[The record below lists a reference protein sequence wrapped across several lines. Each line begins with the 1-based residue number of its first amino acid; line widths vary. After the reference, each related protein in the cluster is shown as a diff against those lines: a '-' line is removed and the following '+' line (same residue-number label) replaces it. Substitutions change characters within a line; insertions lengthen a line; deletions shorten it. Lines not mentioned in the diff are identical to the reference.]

1 MTLFKYITNTESEQL
16 TNMYEQNLHKDLR
29 HLPCNGKISIQHYFA
44 SVNVNFETYD
54 NLQPT
59 TSYITEDM

>member
-1 MTLFKYITNTESEQL
+1 MTIFKYITNVESEQL

-29 HLPCNGKISIQHYFA
+29 NLPCNGKKSIQYYFA

-54 NLQPT
+54 NLQLT
-59 TSYITEDM
+59 TSYIAEDM